1 MPETTP
7 SHRPAEVY
15 FPTATPTGVGE
26 SARDSRPAPAVR
38 PSPGLSEAAHLPQEA
53 QELWQESRTGEA
65 ETLLLRAHDLYE
77 QEDSTAE
84 CVHVL
89 SSLASIAISRG
100 DVPAGESL
108 LHRALALANDRLGG

>member
-7 SHRPAEVY
+7 SHRPAEAY

-26 SARDSRPAPAVR
+26 PARDSLAAPAVR
-38 PSPGLSEAAHLPQEA
+38 PSPGPTAAARRLHEA
-53 QELWQESRTGEA
+53 QQRWQDSRTREA
-65 ETLLLRAHDLYE
+65 EALLLRALDLYE

-100 DVPAGESL
+100 DVPAGESFL
-108 LHRALALANDRLGG
+108 QRALALANDRLGG